1 MEEIMRVIR
10 VLAVALLTAIGLA
23 QIAGC
28 ASTPTARSTGEVID
42 DTAITARV
50 KKALIDEPEVNAA
63 SVNVTTYRG
72 VVQLS
77 GFVDSEK
84 MARRALEATRSVS
97 GVRSVK
103 DDMHVKPQS

>member
-42 DTAITARV
+42 DAAITARV
-50 KKALIDEPEVNAA
+50 KKALIDEPDVSAA
-63 SVNVTTYRG
+63 SVNVTTY
-72 VVQLS
+72 
-77 GFVDSEK
+77 
-84 MARRALEATRSVS
+84 
-97 GVRSVK
+97 
-103 DDMHVKPQS
+103 